1 MTIETGRPADCS
13 GRPEKEGAVYDL
25 LERLD
30 IPFTR
35 ADHPAAFTMEEC
47 EAVSQALHTPIC
59 KNLFLCNRQKTA
71 FYLLLLPAS
80 KPFRTKEITAQLRCA
95 RLSFAGEEQLA
106 SLLHLTP
113 GSATIFGLQYD
124 TENRV
129 QLVVDRDLLDE
140 ACFGCHPC
148 INTSTIRLKTSDV
161 FDRLTHALHHDYT
174 LVTLKGE

>member
-25 LERLD
+25 LERLN

-80 KPFRTKEITAQLRCA
+80 KPFRTKEITAQLGCA
-95 RLSFAGEEQLA
+95 RLSFAGKEQLA

-140 ACFGCHPC
+140 AYFGCHPC

>member
-80 KPFRTKEITAQLRCA
+80 KPFRTKEITAQLGCA
-95 RLSFAGEEQLA
+95 RLSFAGEDQLA

-140 ACFGCHPC
+140 AYFGCHPC

>member
-13 GRPEKEGAVYDL
+13 GRPEKECAVYDL

-80 KPFRTKEITAQLRCA
+80 KPFRTKEITAQLECA

-140 ACFGCHPC
+140 AYFGCHPC

>member
-13 GRPEKEGAVYDL
+13 GRLEKECAVYDL
-25 LERLD
+25 LEQLN

-80 KPFRTKEITAQLRCA
+80 KPFRTKEITAQLGCA

-140 ACFGCHPC
+140 AYFGCHPC
-148 INTSTIRLKTSDV
+148 INTSTIRLSTSDV
-161 FDRLTHALHHDYT
+161 FNRLTHALHHDYT

>member
-13 GRPEKEGAVYDL
+13 GRPEKECAVYDL

-80 KPFRTKEITAQLRCA
+80 KPFRTKEITAQLECA

-140 ACFGCHPC
+140 AYFGCHPC
-148 INTSTIRLKTSDV
+148 INTSTIRMRTSDV

>member
-13 GRPEKEGAVYDL
+13 GRPEKECAVYDL

-30 IPFTR
+30 ISFTR

-80 KPFRTKEITAQLRCA
+80 KPFRTKEITAQLGCA

-140 ACFGCHPC
+140 AYFGCHPC

-161 FDRLTHALHHDYT
+161 FDRLTHALHHAYT
-174 LVTLKGE
+174 LGTLKGE

>member
-13 GRPEKEGAVYDL
+13 GRPEKECAVYDL
-25 LERLD
+25 LEQLD
-30 IPFTR
+30 ISFTR

-80 KPFRTKEITAQLRCA
+80 KPFRTKEITAQLGCA

-140 ACFGCHPC
+140 AYFGCHPC

>member
-13 GRPEKEGAVYDL
+13 GRPEKECAVYDL

-30 IPFTR
+30 ISFTR
-35 ADHPAAFTMEEC
+35 ADHPAAFTMEDC

-80 KPFRTKEITAQLRCA
+80 KPFRTKEITAQLGCA

-140 ACFGCHPC
+140 AYFGCHPC

>member
-80 KPFRTKEITAQLRCA
+80 KPFRTKEITAQLGCA

-113 GSATIFGLQYD
+113 GSATIIGLQYD

-140 ACFGCHPC
+140 AYFGCHPC

>member
-13 GRPEKEGAVYDL
+13 GRPEKECAVYDL

-30 IPFTR
+30 ISFTR

-47 EAVSQALHTPIC
+47 EAISQALHTPIC

-80 KPFRTKEITAQLRCA
+80 KPFRTKEITAQLGCA

-140 ACFGCHPC
+140 AYFGCHPC

>member
-13 GRPEKEGAVYDL
+13 GRLEKECAVYDL
-25 LERLD
+25 LEQLN

-80 KPFRTKEITAQLRCA
+80 KPFRTKEITAQLECA

-140 ACFGCHPC
+140 AYFGCHPC
-148 INTSTIRLKTSDV
+148 INTSTIRLRTSDV
-161 FDRLTHALHHDYT
+161 FDRLIHALHHDYT

>member
-1 MTIETGRPADCS
+1 MTIETGRPADCC
-13 GRPEKEGAVYDL
+13 GRPEKECAVYDL

-80 KPFRTKEITAQLRCA
+80 KPFRTKEITAQLGCA

-140 ACFGCHPC
+140 AYFGCHPC

>member
-13 GRPEKEGAVYDL
+13 GRPEKECAVYDL

-59 KNLFLCNRQKTA
+59 KKLFLCNRQKTA

-80 KPFRTKEITAQLRCA
+80 KPFRTKEITAQLGCA

-140 ACFGCHPC
+140 AYFGCHPC